1 MDLKKRAPDADPLGM
16 NDRGDIVLGWLTK
29 LTVVLAA
36 LGVIGFDAISLTTAR
51 FQAEDHAQAAVREA
65 RDAYR
70 GSNDLQTA
78 YNAALAEVAQHGDT
92 IDPQTFTIGPDGRV
106 TLTLHRK
113 ASTMLVEKIPQLRPW
128 TEVRQTV
135 SAVPAS

>member
-1 MDLKKRAPDADPLGM
+1 M

-36 LGVIGFDAISLTTAR
+36 LGVLGFDAISLTTAR

-70 GSNDLQTA
+70 GSNNLQAA
-78 YNAALAEVAQHGDT
+78 YDAAVAEVAQHGDT
-92 IDPQTFTIGPDGRV
+92 IDPQTFSIGADGRV

-113 ASTMLVEKIPQLRPW
+113 AATMLVEKVPQLRHW
-128 TEVRQTV
+128 TEVQQTV
-135 SAVPAS
+135 SAVPAT